1 VGSFWMAFT
10 LSLSQKKYLK
20 IKEME
25 WLRIRSH
32 MSTVFVI
39 HPCAGVRIKQCDQS
53 TVAALVDRAHAWC
66 LIFISTAPPEYIS
79 SVFPALPSLQN
90 IMRVVCMFD

>member
-39 HPCAGVRIKQCDQS
+39 HPCAGVQYTLRPKII
-53 TVAALVDRAHAWC
+53 ALLDFYNSRLTIR
-66 LIFISTAPPEYIS
+66 LIWKNCTNIIYFAITYFITIYILS
-79 SVFPALPSLQN
+79 IS
-90 IMRVVCMFD
+90 